1 MQVQVLSSAPGNG
14 SRSKNAFDLLF
25 FTSTAMSC
33 SDSRAKYSQGQRA
46 VCPEQFAR
54 PVLVVPLTQERTGRL
69 NGEKKS
75 EGLLRLLA
83 AYV

>member
-1 MQVQVLSSAPGNG
+1 MTEYIVPVG
-14 SRSKNAFDLLF
+14 
-25 FTSTAMSC
+25 
-33 SDSRAKYSQGQRA
+33 QGRRA
-46 VCPEQFAR
+46 VCPEQFAK